1 MQFIEVEDLM
11 SVKAQNVIKSQSA
24 KVDAKLEALE
34 KEERDLPIEN
44 VTEEEREKTIKCL
57 MKVLDYQLKGVKE
70 QADEIEIHYK
80 RVD

>member
-1 MQFIEVEDLM
+1 MHNEITEADQILSMLLPNQLRRATMQFIEVEDLM

-44 VTEEEREKTIKCL
+44 VTEE
-57 MKVLDYQLKGVKE
+57 
-70 QADEIEIHYK
+70 
-80 RVD
+80 

>member
-44 VTEEEREKTIKCL
+44 VTEE
-57 MKVLDYQLKGVKE
+57 
-70 QADEIEIHYK
+70 
-80 RVD
+80 